1 MVAAAITLEEEDE
14 IMVIAQTSLWYIG
27 GKSDKVYVITAID
40 TNGVVT
46 VKAEWGRRGKTMQS
60 QIKVVTSRPEA
71 MNEFYS
77 LRASKV
83 AKGYRVV
90 ASASTI

>member
-1 MVAAAITLEEEDE
+1 
-14 IMVIAQTSLWYIG
+14 MVIAQTSLWYYG
-27 GKSDKVYVITAID
+27 GTSDKVYIITAID
-40 TNGVVT
+40 NNGVVT

-60 QIKVVTSRPEA
+60 QVKVVTNRAAA
-71 MNEFYS
+71 MTEFYS
-77 LRASKV
+77 LKASKT